1 MEKRLL
7 MFENIDWI
15 MLIGQALGIVA
26 VILGFVTYQ
35 MKSPKALLI
44 VNLITCGVFCLH
56 YLMIGAYSGMALN
69 IISVIR
75 NFTYFQ
81 LGKKGSV
88 AKGWAIAFSI
98 VMGVMG
104 VLSWQNWY
112 SIFVVL
118 GLIIN
123 SYCMSF
129 SNPQNIR
136 KSILVTSP
144 LVLIYDVLVLSVG
157 GAVYESIAIVSA
169 VIGIVRTY
177 KKQPQ

>member
-1 MEKRLL
+1 MDTIVY
-7 MFENIDWI
+7 FV
-15 MLIGQALGIVA
+15 GQGLGIVA
-26 VILGFVTYQ
+26 IALGFLSYQ
-35 MKSPKALLI
+35 MKTREGL
-44 VNLITCGVFCLH
+44 VFAQFATAICFVLH

-75 NFTYFQ
+75 NYVYFQ

-88 AKGWAIAFSI
+88 AKVWAVVFSVI
-98 VMGVMG
+98 MGAIG
-104 VLSWQNWY
+104 ILSWQNWY

-129 SNPQNIR
+129 SNPQSIR

-157 GAVYESIAIVSA
+157 GAVYESIAIISA
-169 VIGIVRTY
+169 VIGILRT
-177 KKQPQ
+177 KRMQA